1 MNQRAT
7 VVADTREFRSG
18 IPERLSKLGLQVKS
32 SMLSIGDYS
41 LARDMLIERKTA
53 EDFIASV
60 YDGRL
65 FDQAS
70 RISSISSNPLL
81 IIENQLK
88 DALEATSNKAAIY
101 GALATLAF
109 SYNFKVFQT
118 NDSDETA
125 QLIAVIA
132 RHGRY
137 GDLRYASPVV
147 KSKPR
152 LEKAWQSQLAMVQSI
167 PWIGGKYAGRL
178 LKSLGTV
185 KAVFNAS
192 PNQLTKAAGI
202 PPATAAKIHRL
213 INQPYREDH
222 SRGEQ
227 VELERTIDLEEGFD
241 R

>member
-1 MNQRAT
+1 MNEKAT
-7 VVADTREFRSG
+7 IVADTREFKSG
-18 IPERLSKLGLQVKS
+18 VPERLSKLGLHVKS

-65 FDQAS
+65 FEQAS

-88 DALEATSNKAAIY
+88 DALEATSNKAAVY

-109 SYNFKVFQT
+109 SYGFKVFQT

-132 RHGRY
+132 KHGRY
-137 GDLRYASPVV
+137 GDLRYASPIVR
-147 KSKPR
+147 SKPR
-152 LEKAWQSQLAMVQSI
+152 LEKTWQKQLAMIQSI
-167 PWIGGKYAGRL
+167 PWIGEKYAGRL

-185 KAVFNAS
+185 RAVFSAS
-192 PNQLTKAAGI
+192 PSQLTRAAGI
-202 PPATAAKIHRL
+202 PPATAAKIHSL
-213 INQPYREDH
+213 LNQPYREEH
-222 SRGEQ
+222 SRIEQ
-227 VELERTIDLEEGFD
+227 TEVERC
-241 R
+241 